1 MDITIESDRV
11 HAVVQLQGA
20 MTTAIFDAGTD
31 HEFSPSYVAPW
42 ERFTDVPLLDKLRGD
57 FLCVPFGAAPAA
69 ADDLPL
75 PWRAGYAGPQEW
87 VHGFSSNGRW
97 SVIERSDASVLL
109 SLDYA
114 QTDPVARVERR
125 VTCTDDG
132 VEFEDAIVMR
142 SDARLPIGL
151 HPILRLPGTVGGARL
166 EMPECDEFWT
176 LPLDSGTSVLQVG
189 ARFSDLTSAPRAD
202 GSSIDLSRLPPTDE
216 VDEIILV
223 AGPKT
228 PRISLINESE
238 DYRATIE
245 WDSAFLKN
253 ALLWISNRGR
263 KGAPWGGENLCLGIE
278 PITSAFD
285 FGTGVSASPNPL
297 TAAGYDTAIDLKA
310 GEYCTIRHR
319 MTAQRL

>member
-1 MDITIESDRV
+1 MRRPI
-11 HAVVQLQGA
+11 L
-20 MTTAIFDAGTD
+20 
-31 HEFSPSYVAPW
+31 
-42 ERFTDVPLLDKLRGD
+42 LRGWND
-57 FLCVPFGAAPAA
+57 ASPAPAMA
-69 ADDLPL
+69 
-75 PWRAGYAGPQEW
+75 
-87 VHGFSSNGRW
+87 SSSR
-97 SVIERSDASVLL
+97 I
-109 SLDYA
+109 
-114 QTDPVARVERR
+114 
-125 VTCTDDG
+125 
-132 VEFEDAIVMR
+132 AIVMR
-142 SDARLPIGL
+142 SD
-151 HPILRLPGTVGGARL
+151 ARL

-176 LPLDSGTSVLQVG
+176 LPLDSGTSVLEVG

-278 PITSAFD
+278 PITSPS
-285 FGTGVSASPNPL
+285 TSERECPLRPIRSPPPDMIPL
-297 TAAGYDTAIDLKA
+297 ST
-310 GEYCTIRHR
+310 
-319 MTAQRL
+319 